1 MITPDEVLKLL
12 SDIESDRIER
22 TISTT
27 NTDKFGQ
34 AICAFANDLTNH
46 NQPGYLILGADDKTG
61 KVVGSVKITDQLL
74 QNLGGIKTD
83 GKLQPQ
89 VSMTV
94 EKVSLPEGDVAVV
107 TVQPCQFTPVRY
119 EGRVW
124 IRNGPRKCIAS
135 EADEKRLLEK
145 RASRMLTFD
154 ALPCLDSTIDDID
167 LSSFKQ
173 IYLPKAFPEDVIKA
187 DSRSVE
193 QQMQALGYFNIKYNC
208 PTYAGIIMFGKNP
221 ERFMPGCYVQYV
233 RFAGTSRAGEIKNE
247 YKFSG
252 NLVKILS
259 QLDTFVDASI
269 TNRRPVPVSA
279 LREEMRVDYPHWAT
293 RELLMNAVC
302 HRDYEGN
309 GPVQFYQYDD
319 RIEIMNPG
327 GLYGKATPENFP
339 YVNDYRNG
347 VVAEGMKVLGFV
359 NRYSRGVQTVQDEL
373 KSNGNGEAEFK
384 LHLVTAFLVVEKI
397 SSYASSEPKKELE
410 EPKKETEKPKKE
422 PKKESKK
429 EPKKET
435 EKPRKEPKK
444 GPRKEPRKEPKKEP
458 KKETKKETKKE
469 PRKEPKKEPRKEPK
483 KELLEVLEEIKINPR
498 ITYREL
504 MLKFGIK
511 ESATYERVRKL
522 KAAGLLR
529 RKGGRFGGSWIVK
542 N

>member
-1 MITPDEVLKLL
+1 MLTPNEVHILL
-12 SDIESDRIER
+12 ADIESDRIER

-34 AICAFANDLTNH
+34 AICAFANDLPNH
-46 NQPGYLILGADDKTG
+46 NLPGYLIIGADDKTG
-61 KVVGSVKITDQLL
+61 KVNPEVKITDQLL

-89 VSMTV
+89 VSMTI

-107 TVQPCQFTPVRY
+107 TVQPCPFTPVRY
-119 EGRVW
+119 EGRIW

-145 RASRMLTFD
+145 RTSRMLTFD
-154 ALPCLDSTIDDID
+154 ALPCLDSTLDDLD
-167 LSSFKQ
+167 LNAFKQ
-173 IYLPKAFPEDVIKA
+173 IYLPKAFPEEVLRTDK
-187 DSRSVE
+187 RSVE
-193 QQMQALGYFNIKYNC
+193 QQLQALGYYNTKYNC
-208 PTYAGIIMFGKNP
+208 PTYAGLIMFGQNP

-233 RFAGTSRAGEIKNE
+233 RFNGLTRANEVKSE
-247 YKFSG
+247 YKFAG

-279 LREEMRVDYPHWAT
+279 LREEVRVDYPHWAT
-293 RELLMNAVC
+293 RELLMNAIC

-347 VVAEGMKVLGFV
+347 IVAEGMKVLGFV

-373 KSNGNGEAEFK
+373 KSNGNDEADFK
-384 LHLVTAFLVVEKI
+384 LHLITAFLVIEHI
-397 SSYASSEPKKELE
+397 SKEAN
-410 EPKKETEKPKKE
+410 KETNKE
-422 PKKESKK
+422 ANKEANK
-429 EPKKET
+429 EVRIKSQAKALC
-435 EKPRKEPKK
+435 
-444 GPRKEPRKEPKKEP
+444 
-458 KKETKKETKKE
+458 
-469 PRKEPKKEPRKEPK
+469 
-483 KELLEVLEEIKINPR
+483 ELIRTNP
-498 ITYREL
+498 
-504 MLKFGIK
+504 
-511 ESATYERVRKL
+511 SATYNDFMENLNLGYSSVYERVKML
-522 KAAGLLR
+522 KQQGVLSREGGLY
-529 RKGGRFGGSWIVK
+529 GGSWKV
-542 N
+542 NEDLYLQLYPHTSSNN